1 MNILHQKIR
10 EMGRRTVTENQITKK
25 KKKKILDLE
34 ACAMCQDSTEEGRS
48 SAAWDHQGHFMDQA
62 TLGLGFEE

>member
-1 MNILHQKIR
+1 M
-10 EMGRRTVTENQITKK
+10 TENQITKKK